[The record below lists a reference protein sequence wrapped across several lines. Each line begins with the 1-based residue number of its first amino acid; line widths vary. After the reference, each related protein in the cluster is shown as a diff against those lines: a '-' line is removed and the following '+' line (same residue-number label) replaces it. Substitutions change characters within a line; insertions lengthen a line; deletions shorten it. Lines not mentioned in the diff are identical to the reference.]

1 VRVQHFRIRAPLG
14 VSDSC
19 ISVYTAPPAW
29 AARGDAAA
37 GREGMVGEEEEEENR
52 VDREWRELLENS
64 KLLSASKSGLDVTYI
79 TGLVRTYVT

>member
-1 VRVQHFRIRAPLG
+1 
-14 VSDSC
+14 
-19 ISVYTAPPAW
+19 
-29 AARGDAAA
+29 
-37 GREGMVGEEEEEENR
+37 MVGEEEEEENR